1 MKKLDEDYY
10 QLMGKANQI
19 ENAIKKSS
27 DLRKRIDHLG
37 EEIQKMETEV
47 INGYTET
54 FYRMFTIP
62 QSLAEEVSDIEAQG
76 LREVD
81 NILMTETLHR
91 ALMKLWENEA
101 IQKIFKLR
109 ATFKYSQ
116 LDDCCTYFLEELD
129 RVLPPL
135 RLEEQLYSDLYVPT
149 LQDVLNCRKR
159 TQGVVEG
166 RFSIQTKTGEQIFR
180 VVDVAGQRGARRK
193 WIPFFSSC
201 DAVLFVMSLAG
212 YNQYLLED
220 ADVIRLHEALN
231 LFKEMVNQ
239 PALRKT
245 PFIIFMNKSDL
256 FKTELKST
264 SITKCFEDYRL
275 PEAIQKGSSKHASH
289 AAKFIKQKLH
299 KQIDSN
305 RGVETYFHITCATDT
320 KQVNKIFSSITDI
333 IISRG
338 LASAGLM

>member
-1 MKKLDEDYY
+1 
-10 QLMGKANQI
+10 
-19 ENAIKKSS
+19 
-27 DLRKRIDHLG
+27 
-37 EEIQKMETEV
+37 
-47 INGYTET
+47 
-54 FYRMFTIP
+54 
-62 QSLAEEVSDIEAQG
+62 
-76 LREVD
+76 
-81 NILMTETLHR
+81 MTETLHR
-91 ALMKLWENEA
+91 AIMKLWQTEA
-101 IQKIFKLR
+101 IQKTFKLR
-109 ATFKYSQ
+109 ASFKYSQ

-159 TQGVVEG
+159 TQGNSTHNSVQGTILLLSIYHIYKVQICCLGVVEG

-220 ADVIRLHEALN
+220 TDVIRMHEALN

-245 PFIIFMNKSDL
+245 PFIVFMNKSDL

-275 PEAIQKGSSKHASH
+275 PEVIQVGSSKHASH
-289 AAKFIKQKLH
+289 AAKFIKQKLQ

-305 RGVETYFHITCATDT
+305 RGVETYFHVTCATDT
-320 KQVNKIFSSITDI
+320 KQVDKIFSSITDI